1 MHRAINV
8 SSLLLLFSSL
18 FLVSS
23 CGGGSST
30 PSKPPSPNT
39 PAAAAI
45 YTVSIFPTPNGGA
58 SIGTA
63 SVDAKGKVTVQLTG
77 APASMSFT
85 LQFCPA
91 PAQNYSC
98 FSVGTVATDASGKAN
113 SSFQFPQ
120 SGSWAGDFQLAVNGT
135 AQFTTDF
142 PGTNTGTYM
151 TALQGQA
158 TANGKG
164 TFLNGPTPP
173 QAPLSSGT
181 ITFTNGNMQIQFTG
195 GLPNTTYAGGECP
208 LFFGSSCYTL
218 YNSNQQSAFQSD
230 ASGNLTFS
238 VLPDGV
244 FGDIFTV
251 DIQGN
256 SDAGYVGGFS
266 VP

>member
-1 MHRAINV
+1 MSRAANF
-8 SSLLLLFSSL
+8 SLLLLLVASM

-23 CGGGSST
+23 CGGGSTSST
-30 PSKPPSPNT
+30 PPSPNT
-39 PAAAAI
+39 PSAATI
-45 YTVSIFPTPNGGA
+45 YNVSMFPTPNGGP
-58 SIGTA
+58 SIGTV
-63 SVDAKGKVTVQLTG
+63 SVDAKGKVTVQFTG
-77 APASMSFT
+77 APASTTFT

-98 FSVGTVATDASGKAN
+98 FSVATVTTDASGKAN
-113 SSFQFPQ
+113 TSFQFPQ

-142 PGTNTGTYM
+142 PGNNTGTYM
-151 TALQGQA
+151 TTLQGQA

-164 TFLNGPTPP
+164 TFLNGPVPP
-173 QAPLSSGT
+173 QAPLNSGT

-218 YNSNQQSAFQSD
+218 YNSNQQSGFQSD
-230 ASGNLTFS
+230 ANGNLTFS

-244 FGDIFTV
+244 FGDIFSV

-256 SDAGYVGGFS
+256 SDAGYIGGFK